1 MLCRIGW
8 ALARAE
14 SAVGRSRAG
23 FSLRPIE
30 KEADMATVADV
41 ARQVLDLSKAT
52 FDNVFLTFD
61 ALQGALERTVLAAA
75 DQAAWVPGELKT
87 VAHEC
92 VDLARRTR
100 RDVKRTGD
108 RCHQEFHAMVD
119 RVLDDPPAAGTD
131 PLPLRQ
137 TTPDR
142 ETAVVH

>member
-1 MLCRIGW
+1 
-8 ALARAE
+8 
-14 SAVGRSRAG
+14 
-23 FSLRPIE
+23 
-30 KEADMATVADV
+30 MATVADV

-108 RCHQEFHAMVD
+108 RCHQEFHALVD
-119 RVLDDPPAAGTD
+119 RVLDDPPAAMCRAAPVATD
-131 PLPLRQ
+131 AARWRDGGGSLRGCD
-137 TTPDR
+137 PSLSHR
-142 ETAVVH
+142 WRRLSAIGIGRWALGVG